1 MVFHKC
7 VMAVLGALAVS
18 ASAAAGPIKFGEHGP
33 PLDVA
38 ELRANG
44 VRMGQQELRALFFPG
59 SQSRGAK
66 ASCNDC
72 LSAESSLRARGR
84 SATSQYEAL
93 FPSTAAH
100 LYNKPLPTSPARGT
114 TPPTAVDLP
123 TATAAVT
130 DVVMAGVPV
139 TSSAAVAPLAVVAPA
154 AVPEPATITLIGT
167 GLMGAWLLRR
177 RGRSGPVQSA

>member
-1 MVFHKC
+1 MVFRRC
-7 VMAVLGALAVS
+7 VMAVFGVLAVS

-66 ASCNDC
+66 GSCSDC
-72 LSAESSLRARGR
+72 LSSESSQTAGGR
-84 SATSQYEAL
+84 TEKSQYEAL

-100 LYNKPLPTSPARGT
+100 LYNKP
-114 TPPTAVDLP
+114 
-123 TATAAVT
+123 
-130 DVVMAGVPV
+130 
-139 TSSAAVAPLAVVAPA
+139 
-154 AVPEPATITLIGT
+154 
-167 GLMGAWLLRR
+167 
-177 RGRSGPVQSA
+177 